1 MDLKIILVAMTMVA
15 MIHCEDCN
23 TELSETSGVIVSGK
37 YGHGINCSWT
47 ITAPKG
53 NYVKLEFNKEKFDVI
68 SKFMSCSHD
77 YVQVFYDSAIPSPH
91 IQTFCKSFGNKFV
104 PKDAIT
110 STTNVLVIRLIS
122 DKFFKNGEGFEAK
135 YTVVDEFGEPIAP
148 EETEGGFDED
158 DWGEDTTSS
167 STTTTAPTTT
177 PTASSTTTTASTS
190 ATTTLISK
198 IISSTTASTK
208 GGESASKSSTLPSG
222 GDDGISGNAGAMSG
236 AVIGGIVGIVILI
249 FGILLIVAFVH
260 WKRNKNKRI
269 NLSVIETP
277 DGKSLINDNK
287 IYKKTNYKK
296 VQQDAETTE
305 TFPL

>member
-158 DWGEDTTSS
+158 DWGEDTTGRLV
-167 STTTTAPTTT
+167 AGKYGLPMKDEGKNKVEKDWDGKKVPT
-177 PTASSTTTTASTS
+177 
-190 ATTTLISK
+190 L
-198 IISSTTASTK
+198 
-208 GGESASKSSTLPSG
+208 GSKSKDSKKKNRKG
-222 GDDGISGNAGAMSG
+222 K
-236 AVIGGIVGIVILI
+236 
-249 FGILLIVAFVH
+249 
-260 WKRNKNKRI
+260 KRRGKKEKKSKEERKLERKLQRQKMKALKRKARKAERRRR
-269 NLSVIETP
+269 S
-277 DGKSLINDNK
+277 KSK
-287 IYKKTNYKK
+287 
-296 VQQDAETTE
+296 A
-305 TFPL
+305 